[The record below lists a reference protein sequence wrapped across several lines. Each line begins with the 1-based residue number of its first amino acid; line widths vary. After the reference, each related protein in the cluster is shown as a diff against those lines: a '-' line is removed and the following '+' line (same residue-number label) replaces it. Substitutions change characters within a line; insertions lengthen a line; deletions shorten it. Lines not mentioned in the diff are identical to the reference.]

1 MGLALQAVGK
11 TYPGSAAPALAS
23 MDLKISS
30 GEFVALLGPSG
41 CGKSTTLRLVA
52 GLETPTTGR
61 IVIDGQDVTHRPAE
75 ARGIA
80 MVFQN
85 YALFPHLTVRDNILF
100 GLQVRGTPKAE
111 QRARLAEA
119 ASLLGLEALL
129 DRRPQALSGGQ
140 QQRVALGRAVV
151 ARRPVLLMDEP
162 LSNLDALLRQEMRH
176 ELRALQRKLGLTVLF
191 VTHDQAEAMSMADRI
206 VLMKDGTVVQVST
219 PEGLYARPE
228 HAFAAR
234 FVGVPPM
241 NLLPLEAATAGARIA
256 GTAFTLP
263 APPGATQ
270 LGLRPEALHVA
281 DAGLPVT
288 VEARD
293 YLGADTLALCRVG
306 GQPLALKLPGAAPL
320 TAGATLHLRWEPADA
335 HFFGADDRRLPAPGS
350 AAPALSTLQ
359 PEPAR
364 P

>member
-1 MGLALQAVGK
+1 MSISLQSVSKSYRGQALPAV
-11 TYPGSAAPALAS
+11 ARL
-23 MDLKISS
+23 DLEVAR

-52 GLETPTTGR
+52 GLETPTAGR
-61 IVIDGQDVTHRPAE
+61 IAIEGRDVTDRPAE
-75 ARGIA
+75 ARGVA

-85 YALFPHLTVRDNILF
+85 YALFPHLSVRDNILF
-100 GLQVRGTPKAE
+100 GLQVRGAPKAE

-119 ASLLGLEALL
+119 AALLGLEGLL

-151 ARRPVLLMDEP
+151 ARRQVLLMDEP

-206 VLMKDGTVVQVST
+206 VLMNAGEVVQVST
-219 PEGLYARPE
+219 PETLYARPG

-234 FVGVPPM
+234 FIGVPPM
-241 NLLPLEAATAGARIA
+241 NLLPVEARGGVARIV
-256 GTAFTLP
+256 GTGFSLP
-263 APPGATQ
+263 APHGATL
-270 LGLRPEALHVA
+270 LGLRPEALQVA
-281 DAGLPVT
+281 ETGLPVT

-293 YLGADTLALCRVG
+293 YLGADTLALCRAG
-306 GQPLALKLPGAAPL
+306 TAPLALKLPGAAAVTP
-320 TAGATLHLRWEPADA
+320 GATLTLRWGAADA
-335 HFFGADDRRLPAPGS
+335 HFFGADDRRLPDPV
-350 AAPALSTLQ
+350 STARQ
-359 PEPAR
+359 PETAHP
-364 P
+364 